1 MDAIQRFFFNIFLFC
16 FGLGLFLLVKLDSYA
31 FPAFSYTCVNG
42 NPGYEQTYSVVFQET
57 SSSTRFCLFV
67 EPYVAG
73 SPRYRVRLLSNDS
86 SSLYLSVVSGGSNWP
101 DSVTCS
107 NAALGQPSGVY
118 IKWPDNTSV
127 LSALFEGVWSFSC
140 NPSVRVF
147 DDLELAYNYILTGEY
162 PSPDFDSSLE
172 LDSFKVTSWNVG
184 NLQAL
189 FKSKFDVIWSDSRIS
204 TVQVRILGTADEVTY
219 ESSFSPFKGKFQASQ
234 FVFEKGDVIHLVAT
248 PYKADG
254 SYGQSLYYS
263 VTYSDNIP
271 FSNNYRKLVN
281 NNTNNNTLTIPYS
294 GTSGN
299 DTVTLPVDGVTTNV
313 TYKVNYN
320 PVTNEYGDL
329 TLYEIYYSP
338 VVVYPDN
345 TSDQEVDETQEEI
358 INNYTT
364 NNYYETTKN
373 INLSFDIDFG
383 DISTNDI
390 GEGFNGVSGFF
401 NGFGGF
407 IGRLSNWILALF
419 PFLPPIVANS
429 IVFTFGLVIFIAGIA
444 LILKIIG
451 AVGNIIDA
459 ILPL

>member
-1 MDAIQRFFFNIFLFC
+1 MNAFQRFVFNLFVCCCAFC
-16 FGLGLFLLVKLDSYA
+16 FILFIKLDSYA
-31 FPAFSYTCVNG
+31 EVGIYTASGNINDVWQFDHTWYGNHNLDNERYAFYWTG
-42 NPGYEQTYSVVFQET
+42 
-57 SSSTRFCLFV
+57 
-67 EPYVAG
+67 
-73 SPRYRVRLLSNDS
+73 
-86 SSLYLSVVSGGSNWP
+86 
-101 DSVTCS
+101 
-107 NAALGQPSGVY
+107 
-118 IKWPDNTSV
+118 
-127 LSALFEGVWSFSC
+127 
-140 NPSVRVF
+140 PSVSPVLYCSIDPSSITVHQTRTGIGNNSSAGVTTS
-147 DDLELAYNYILTGEY
+147 DLIVTFSHVVEFHIYIENHNNNLYWGYKDFSSNVPIFSDFNDMVTYLTTGVMPEVE
-162 PSPDFDSSLE
+162 FDSSLE
-172 LDSFKVTSWNVG
+172 LDSFKVTSWSIG

-189 FKSKFDVIWSDSRIS
+189 FKSKFEVKWSDSRIS
-204 TVQVRILGTADEVTY
+204 VVQVRITGTANDVTY
-219 ESSFSPFKGKFQASQ
+219 ESSSSPFNGKFQASQ
-234 FVFEKGDVIHLVAT
+234 FVIQKGDVIHLVAT
-248 PYKADG
+248 PFKGDG

-281 NNTNNNTLTIPYS
+281 NNTNDNTLTIPYS
-294 GTSGN
+294 GSSGN

-320 PVTNEYGDL
+320 PVTNEYGDVN
-329 TLYEIYYSP
+329 LYEIYYSP
-338 VVVYPDN
+338 VVVYPDYV
-345 TSDQEVDETQEEI
+345 SEQEVDDTQDI
-358 INNYTT
+358 INNNYNTT
-364 NNYYETTKN
+364 NYYETTKN

-429 IVFTFGLVIFIAGIA
+429 IVFMFGLVILIAGIA

>member
-1 MDAIQRFFFNIFLFC
+1 MNENFKRYSFYYLFFLC
-16 FGLGLFLLVKLDSYA
+16 A
-31 FPAFSYTCVNG
+31 F
-42 NPGYEQTYSVVFQET
+42 
-57 SSSTRFCLFV
+57 FCLFMV
-67 EPYVAG
+67 FNLKSYASDQYYFQRNSRPPYTSIDLFTFGDQKICLFQYGDHYLDICSLNAQINVNDNYTDENGHSYIETHNLSYSSAG
-73 SPRYRVRLLSNDS
+73 N
-86 SSLYLSVVSGGSNWP
+86 
-101 DSVTCS
+101 
-107 NAALGQPSGVY
+107 GVY
-118 IKWPDNTSV
+118 RFTQLSGYFNT
-127 LSALFEGVWSFSC
+127 LY
-140 NPSVRVF
+140 F
-147 DDLELAYNYILTGEY
+147 DYVTTNIPIFVSLVDCYDFLTG
-162 PSPDFDSSLE
+162 SSNVGIFDETLQ
-172 LDSFKVTSWNVG
+172 LDSFKVTSWGIG

-189 FKSKFDVIWSDSRIS
+189 FKSKFEVKWSDSRIS
-204 TVQVRILGTADEVTY
+204 TVQVRISGTANEASY
-219 ESSFSPFKGKFQASQ
+219 ESSSSPFKGKFQASQ
-234 FVFEKGDVIHLVAT
+234 FVLKKSDVIHLVAT

-281 NNTNNNTLTIPYS
+281 NNTNDNTLTIPYS
-294 GTSGN
+294 GPSGN

-329 TLYEIYYSP
+329 NLYEIYYSP

-345 TSDQEVDETQEEI
+345 TSDQEVDDTQEEI